1 MNSSITYQDISHY
14 EYYHNNKDDIMS
26 HESGS
31 LKSILLALGANF
43 LIALSKFIAAFI
55 TGSGAM
61 LAEAVHSS
69 ADCGNQGLLLYG
81 IKRTKKLPTPEHPL
95 GYGMAVYFWSFIVAI
110 ILFSLGGLFSVY
122 EGMTRII
129 RPEPL
134 EDPAIALVILG
145 ISIVLE
151 SISLA
156 GCLREVNKIRGDKSL
171 FNWFRTSRQSELLV
185 VFGEDTAALMGLSV
199 AFISIVLTMY
209 TSDPFYDAL
218 GSVFIGIIL
227 IGVAVSVG
235 NEVKNLLIGQSTSQE
250 TRNAIYEFLCSRDEI
265 NRVFNIIT
273 LQMGPDILVAVKA
286 EMKEYKS
293 CALQS
298 EAINKCES
306 AMKKKF
312 PNIKWSFFE
321 PDIR

>member
-1 MNSSITYQDISHY
+1 
-14 EYYHNNKDDIMS
+14 
-26 HESGS
+26 
-31 LKSILLALGANF
+31 
-43 LIALSKFIAAFI
+43 
-55 TGSGAM
+55 
-61 LAEAVHSS
+61 
-69 ADCGNQGLLLYG
+69 LLLYG
-81 IKRTKKLPTPEHPL
+81 IKRAKNPPNPEHPL

-110 ILFSLGGLFSVY
+110 ILFSLGGLFSIY
-122 EGMTRII
+122 EGMSKIK

-134 EDPAIALVILG
+134 EDPGIALVILG

-171 FNWFRTSRQSELLV
+171 ITWFRTSRQSELLL

-199 AFISIVLTMY
+199 AFVSIVLTMY

-227 IGVAVSVG
+227 ISVAVSVG
-235 NEVKNLLIGQSTSQE
+235 NEVKNLLIGKSASQE
-250 TRNAIYEFLCSRDEI
+250 SRNAIYEFLCSREEI
-265 NRVFNIIT
+265 NRVFNLIT
-273 LQMGPDILVAVKA
+273 LQMGPDIMVAVKA
-286 EMKEYKS
+286 EMKECKS
-293 CALQS
+293 CSLQI

-306 AMKKKF
+306 AMKKNF
-312 PNIKWSFFE
+312 PNIRWSFFE